1 MDNFDYKKYLAEG
14 RLFEEDNSTDYLKLG
29 RTLGTV
35 NNYAFDTDQEYE
47 ELGRR
52 YVERGY
58 GGNLQKALDANFGNE
73 PVKSKSSTSGLQ
85 PYTDE
90 IRRDEA
96 DGLTSDIELDG
107 DAKQIFIDD
116 LMKATEGESWDTF
129 YDIAD
134 EIMKKYLAEGRLL
147 REAKDNPKAI
157 ILAGAPGAGKGYILK
172 GLDLGGIKV
181 MNIDDIYINL
191 LKQANVSLDLKNAT
205 PEERSQQAK
214 QMAVANK
221 EFKGNIAATIE
232 GKESFILD
240 GTAASYNSTVK
251 LKDELE
257 EAGYDVFMLY
267 VYTDLERSLAQNQN
281 RFEKSGGEDRSLAP
295 AIVMRTWKSVT
306 QNLDKYADLFGFNFV
321 AVANTLDDIESIS
334 DLESII
340 KKYLTPFSPKDTIP
354 KSPAQQKR
362 SDDNKAKDA
371 EELKAML
378 NSDFVYDVIKTSV
391 SKEAAQARLKQFL
404 S

>member
-1 MDNFDYKKYLAEG
+1 MDDFDFKKYLAEG
-14 RLFEEDNSTDYLKLG
+14 KLLK
-29 RTLGTV
+29 
-35 NNYAFDTDQEYE
+35 
-47 ELGRR
+47 
-52 YVERGY
+52 
-58 GGNLQKALDANFGNE
+58 
-73 PVKSKSSTSGLQ
+73 
-85 PYTDE
+85 
-90 IRRDEA
+90 
-96 DGLTSDIELDG
+96 
-107 DAKQIFIDD
+107 
-116 LMKATEGESWDTF
+116 
-129 YDIAD
+129 
-134 EIMKKYLAEGRLL
+134 
-147 REAKDNPKAI
+147 EAKDNPKAI

-181 MNIDDIYINL
+181 MNVDDIYIGL
-191 LKQANVSLDLKNAT
+191 LKKANVSLDLKNAT
-205 PEERSQQAK
+205 PEERSEQAK

-267 VYTDLERSLAQNQN
+267 VYTDLERSLAQNQS

-321 AVANTLDDIESIS
+321 AVANTLDDIENIS

-340 KKYLTPFSPKDTIP
+340 KKYLTPFSPKNTKP
-354 KSPAQQKR
+354 KTPAQQKR

-391 SKEAAQARLKQFL
+391 SKEAAQMRIKQFL
-404 S
+404 NG